1 MLLKLLIE
9 KKFLEHSTKKNREKT
24 QEEFRIKKVIK
35 KKDNKLFAKWKG
47 YSNSFKYINTLE
59 FKKLDH
65 IKQNV
70 YLLKMN

>member
-9 KKFLEHSTKKNREKT
+9 KKLVEHSTKKNREKA

-35 KKDNKLFAKWKG
+35 KKNNKLYGKWKG
-47 YSNSFKYINTLE
+47 YSNSFKYINTQE
-59 FKKLDH
+59 FNKLAQ